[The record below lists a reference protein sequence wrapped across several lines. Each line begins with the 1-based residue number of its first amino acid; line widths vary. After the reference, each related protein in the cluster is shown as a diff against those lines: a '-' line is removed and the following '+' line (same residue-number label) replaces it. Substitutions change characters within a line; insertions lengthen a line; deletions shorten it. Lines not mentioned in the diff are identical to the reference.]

1 MNDLEHVI
9 NLLKNNYANATIDAR
24 YNGQDFRLF
33 WQDRMVYDGEVTD
46 HNRSIICEGW
56 KVITWKRGK
65 AIELYFGDS
74 FSEALK
80 VFESKTKENE

>member
-1 MNDLEHVI
+1 MVNTMNELEHVI
-9 NLLKNNYANATIDAR
+9 HLLKNKNATLDENNI
-24 YNGQDFRLF
+24 RLY
-33 WQDRMVYDGEVTD
+33 WKA
-46 HNRSIICEGW
+46 GW

-80 VFESKTKENE
+80 VFESKTKEEE